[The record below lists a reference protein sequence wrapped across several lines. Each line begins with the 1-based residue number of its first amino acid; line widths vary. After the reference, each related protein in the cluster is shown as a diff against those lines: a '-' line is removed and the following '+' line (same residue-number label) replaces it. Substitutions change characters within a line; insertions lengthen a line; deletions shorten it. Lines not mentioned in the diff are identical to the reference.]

1 MGLVYLNPAS
11 NLPTLLCES
20 LRFSLASERKTSVS
34 RLVSILAVLLV
45 PLVARIGYSHLM
57 VDVTDPNKQTIVW
70 PTPAGYLP
78 IGTMTPLVFP
88 TPVIPGVSSGG
99 IPAGR

>member
-1 MGLVYLNPAS
+1 
-11 NLPTLLCES
+11 
-20 LRFSLASERKTSVS
+20 
-34 RLVSILAVLLV
+34 VLLV

-57 VDVTDPNKQTIVW
+57 ADVTDPNKQTIVW

-88 TPVIPGVSSGG
+88 TPNIPKVSSGG
-99 IPAGR
+99 IQIGR